1 MTITIDLP
9 DEMHHRLQKQAQLRG
24 TTVAEAIA
32 QLLEEVENG
41 RQEAFFEEMH
51 AQGVLLPKKPA
62 PAGAAPPFQ
71 RIEVQG
77 KPVSECIIEER
88 R

>member
-1 MTITIDLP
+1 MNATIDLP
-9 DEMHHRLQKQAQLRG
+9 GEVYERLQNQAQLRG

-51 AQGVLLPKKPA
+51 AKGILLPKKPA

-77 KPVSECIIEER
+77 KPLSEIIIEER